1 MQEKETFQEFVGQGP
16 RAAAAM
22 LLGLFI
28 AALIFM
34 NTAPIPRTVV
44 ATGAV
49 ASIREARAVLHD
61 AGGVVASLP
70 VLEGDFVARGDP
82 IVTFNTGAL
91 AAERTALA
99 TEIIV
104 LSAERE
110 SLLTGDA
117 APGDTVFSA
126 SLHDLAASFGMEES
140 LRQEK
145 ARNIARLASDDQRT
159 AQLEEETKS
168 LEARKLRR
176 ILERNAKRDELSLL
190 QDLIAMR
197 SPLVEQ
203 GFAPKATLKELQI
216 EEAELRGEVERLN
229 SEIENLASEVVKAQ
243 SEAVRVPNELDFER
257 FTRLADLSRQIA
269 DKKKRML
276 IVEQELAKAVVTAPV
291 AGQVIE
297 LAANT
302 VGSYAAPAQKI
313 AVIAPLDEDLVIN
326 VKLHPRDID
335 RVTSGMSAKVVFSA
349 FPQRALPE
357 ITTRLESVTNDVLI
371 DEATGDQFYHAKLK
385 IPDNIADILAL
396 EDAQTFV
403 AGMPVDVFITVE
415 RMTVFDYLWAPL
427 KQSFRSSFRA

>member
-1 MQEKETFQEFVGQGP
+1 MQEKETFQDFVGRGP
-16 RAAAAM
+16 RMAAAT

-28 AALIFM
+28 AALIFI

-44 ATGAV
+44 ASGAV

-61 AGGVVASLP
+61 AGGVVATLP

-82 IVTFNTGAL
+82 IVTFDTGAL

-117 APGDTVFSA
+117 APGGAEFSDA
-126 SLHDLAASFGMEES
+126 LHDLAAAFGLEES

-145 ARNIARLASDDQRT
+145 ARNTARLASDDQRT
-159 AQLEEETKS
+159 AQLKEETKS
-168 LEARKLRR
+168 LEARKAWR
-176 ILERNAKRDELSLL
+176 ILERNAKRDELSLR

-197 SPLVEQ
+197 DPLVEQ
-203 GFAPKATLKELQI
+203 GFAAKATLKELQI

-229 SEIENLASEVVKAQ
+229 SEIENLASELVKAR
-243 SEAVRVPNELDFER
+243 SEAVRVPNEIDFER
-257 FTRLADLSRQIA
+257 FSRLAELSRQIA

-297 LAANT
+297 LIANT
-302 VGSYAAPAQKI
+302 LGSYAAPAQKI

-326 VKLHPRDID
+326 LHPRDID
-335 RVTSGMSAKVVFSA
+335 RVSSGMSAKVVFSA

-357 ITTRLESVTNDVLI
+357 ITTRLESVTNDVLV
-371 DEATGDQFYHAKLK
+371 DETTGDQFYHAKLT